1 MIIEEIQMFRQVL
14 EAFLEETREGDRID
28 GELEL
33 ENLTLLFFNMFGAA
47 MELEDNRKLSK
58 NLDMDT
64 VHQLQ
69 DDTQYAYHIS
79 YRRLCQVNPLNR
91 ICATVSPIVDVLDGQ
106 LDIYT
111 HSNTIIAVIKDIV
124 EAAGKLG

>member
-1 MIIEEIQMFRQVL
+1 ML
-14 EAFLEETREGDRID
+14 AETVEGDRLD
-28 GELEL
+28 GELQL
-33 ENLTLLFFNMFGAA
+33 ETLTLLFFNMFGAA
-47 MELEDNRKLSK
+47 KELEGNRKLSK

-69 DDTQYAYHIS
+69 DDTQFAYHIS

-111 HSNTIIAVIKDIV
+111 HSNTIIATIRDIV
-124 EAAGKLG
+124 DTAESLA